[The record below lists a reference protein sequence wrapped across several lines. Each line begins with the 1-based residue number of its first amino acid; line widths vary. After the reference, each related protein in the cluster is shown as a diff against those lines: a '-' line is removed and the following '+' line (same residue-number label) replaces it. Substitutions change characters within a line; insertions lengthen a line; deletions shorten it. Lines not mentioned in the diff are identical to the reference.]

1 MRVLIRTS
9 QAGMLAVLLAAA
21 ATLAGVAGAPGRALA
36 APSGSG
42 GCYPVNFTWICVYN
56 GGSGGGPGSGGGGNS
71 SVTCSYAKAPPGV
84 LQRTG
89 TGPPAPGYQW
99 DIMTCPGATP
109 GSIGGTLVQVS
120 KATGAPAVSPFDLMK
135 IAIGELSVPTL
146 AAATAPP
153 RGKDGLVGLPE
164 WFWVPPGQWHPV
176 SVTVSAGPVWATA
189 SAAPAALNFVPG
201 GGQGSVSCQGP
212 GSAFNRALPAA
223 QQHTPCSYT
232 YTLPSDG
239 QPGSAYQAG
248 LFVTWKVS
256 WTGSGGAGGLI
267 TNGYTTGNAF
277 AVRVAQAEAVVTTP

>member
-1 MRVLIRTS
+1 MRVLIRSVQVMT
-9 QAGMLAVLLAAA
+9 AAIALAAA
-21 ATLAGVAGAPGRALA
+21 IVLAGVATWPARALA

-42 GCYPVNFTWICVYN
+42 DCYPVNFTWICVYS
-56 GGSGGGPGSGGGGNS
+56 GGHGGGPGSGGGS
-71 SVTCSYAKAPPGV
+71 TSVTCTYTKAPAGV

-99 DIMTCPGATP
+99 DIMTCPGSNP

-120 KATGAPAVSPFDLMK
+120 KKSGAPAISPFDLMK

-153 RGKDGLVGLPE
+153 RGKNGLVGLPE
-164 WFWVPPGQWHPV
+164 WFWVPRGQWHPV

-189 SAAPAALNFVPG
+189 SATPTTLNFVPG
-201 GGQGSVSCQGP
+201 GGQGSVSCRGP
-212 GSAFNRALPAA
+212 GGAFNPARPA
-223 QQHTPCSYT
+223 GQQHTACSYT

-239 QPGSAYQAG
+239 QPANAYQAG
-248 LFVTWKVS
+248 LFVTWTVS

-267 TNGYTTGNAF
+267 TNSYTTGNAF
-277 AVRVAQAEAVVTTP
+277 ALRVAQA